1 MILWILLLL
10 LLCHKNEFDDVG
22 KHDVIFLK
30 NFFPGDGFV
39 MVGVI

>member
-1 MILWILLLL
+1 MDGGAVNDIR
-10 LLCHKNEFDDVG
+10 DDVG
-22 KHDVIFLK
+22 KRDVIFLK